1 MQMQLNRDHVHVSK
15 RGISI
20 RFAKDVPTFVPP
32 YLVTEVVGLGGTV
45 SETDQSTVDAEMKV
59 VKQAETDAEGRSPAI
74 EAAIRTMIERNQ
86 RGDFTAGG
94 KPNLNVLSK
103 MVGYT
108 VNADELDAPWRKVRA
123 EIV

>member
-1 MQMQLNRDHVHVSK
+1 MQMQLNRDHVYVSK
-15 RGISI
+15 RGTSI
-20 RFAKDVPTFVPP
+20 RFAKDTPTFVPP

-59 VKQAETDAEGRSPAI
+59 VKEAVIAAEGRSPAI

-108 VNADELDAPWRKVRA
+108 VNADELDAPWRKVKA